1 MYTEKTWLSC
11 NHMFVRCVL
20 YLASIITLCSQYHET
35 KFGHMSTFLSIIL
48 HHFVLNIIGHFF
60 ETKFG
65 HMSTKQ
71 KQLCEVYFL
80 TNPSWSTMPCLGGI
94 TSYGGALEF
103 IVDVDVIDRNSAESL
118 RQPSLHLRWLVNHCL
133 CKVGIF

>member
-1 MYTEKTWLSC
+1 MHKVENQTSKCILKRHDYLVTICLLD
-11 NHMFVRCVL
+11 V
-20 YLASIITLCSQYHET
+20 YLASITTLCSQYQET

-71 KQLCEVYFL
+71 KQLCEVYFFNKPL
-80 TNPSWSTMPCLGGI
+80 LEHKAMSWG
-94 TSYGGALEF
+94 
-103 IVDVDVIDRNSAESL
+103 DNVIWWGL
-118 RQPSLHLRWLVNHCL
+118 R
-133 CKVGIF
+133 I